1 MNMSKTDS
9 NLGQVIY
16 NNGQMNLDKTLRKSL
31 KNKDS
36 LESELRNNYHL
47 DSIIGHHPKIVNILK
62 FICQIAK
69 TQATV
74 LIQGETGTGKELVAR
89 ALHENSDRKD
99 QAFVPVNCAAIP
111 ENLME
116 SELFGHQRGAFTG
129 AVQNKKGWF
138 EIANEGTIFLDE
150 VNEMPSSLQIKL
162 LRVLQSKEYHRLGST
177 EIQKSNARVIAAS
190 SGNLKDMVANGSFR
204 KEAFFRLSVIEIDL
218 PSLRERKSD
227 ITTLVEYFLDH
238 FSKQYDR
245 KMLKF
250 SKGVLTVFQTYDFPG
265 NIRELEHAI
274 HHAVIVAENDLIQ
287 INQLPKS
294 MHIETN
300 RETPKGVS
308 TFKQAKQN
316 AVESFE
322 KEYIIDCLKISMG
335 NITQAAKYAGL
346 HVTNLHS
353 KIKKYNINPYS
364 FKVMPG

>member
-16 NNGQMNLDKTLRKSL
+16 DNSQMNLDNIMPKSL
-31 KNKDS
+31 NSKDS
-36 LESELRNNYHL
+36 LEAELRNNYHL
-47 DSIIGHHPKIVNILK
+47 DSIIGHHHKTVNVLK

-74 LIQGETGTGKELVAR
+74 LIQGETGTGKELVAQ
-89 ALHENSDRKD
+89 ALHENSDRKE
-99 QAFVPVNCAAIP
+99 QAFVPVNCSAIP

-116 SELFGHQRGAFTG
+116 SELFGHRRGAFTG
-129 AVQNKKGWF
+129 AVQDKKGWF

-150 VNEMPSSLQIKL
+150 VNEMPSSLQVKL

-190 SGNLKDMVANGSFR
+190 SSNLKDMVANGSFR

-227 ITTLVEYFLDH
+227 IITLADYFLDH
-238 FSKQYDR
+238 FSKLYSKKYLR
-245 KMLKF
+245 F
-250 SKGVLTVFQTYDFPG
+250 SKGVLTVLQTYDFPG
-265 NIRELEHAI
+265 NVRELEHAI

-322 KEYIIDCLKISMG
+322 KEYIIDCLKISQG

-353 KIKKYNINPYS
+353 KIKKYNINSYS
-364 FKVMPG
+364 FKVLPG